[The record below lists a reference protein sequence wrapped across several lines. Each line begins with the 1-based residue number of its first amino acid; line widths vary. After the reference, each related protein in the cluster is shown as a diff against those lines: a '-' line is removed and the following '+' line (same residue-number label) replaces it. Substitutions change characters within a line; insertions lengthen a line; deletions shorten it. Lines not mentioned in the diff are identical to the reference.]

1 MKKFVVMTDSACD
14 LPQELAD
21 KHHIDIMC
29 FKIALDGEGYTE
41 RVDFTPEQF
50 SEMLR
55 DAKGMPTTSQVT
67 KFEFF
72 EQFEKYHQQGV
83 EQVLYICINATG
95 SGTYAAAQGAIEE
108 FREEYPDSTMKI
120 TIVDSH
126 SYSITYGIEC
136 CRAEEMLSEGKSMEE
151 VVAYLNDRFA
161 RMELVLTA
169 YSLKVIRKS
178 GRISAAAAIAGDLLG
193 IHPLF
198 TLVDGVSK
206 VVKKVRGDKAVVTAF
221 CNHVKTHMTPGTK
234 YYVGVTNPIYREE
247 YAEALT
253 KAIGYPPEMIIH
265 LGSAVCSNTGPDCAA
280 ALYEGEKR
288 ER

>member
-55 DAKGMPTTSQVT
+55 SAKGMPMTSQVT

-72 EQFEKYHQQGV
+72 EQFEAYNQQGV
-83 EQVLYICINATG
+83 EQVLYISINATG
-95 SGTYAAAQGAIEE
+95 SGTHAAAQSAAQEFAEE
-108 FREEYPDSTMKI
+108 HPDSPMKI

-126 SYSITYGIEC
+126 SYSITYGLEC
-136 CRAEEMLSEGKSMEE
+136 CKAAQMLEEGKTMDE
-151 VVAYLNDRFA
+151 VVEYLNDRFA

-221 CNHVKTHMTPGTK
+221 CNHVKSNMTPGTK
-234 YYVGVTNPIYREE
+234 YYVGVTNPVYREE
-247 YAEALT
+247 YEQALT
-253 KAIGYPPEMIIH
+253 KAIGYPPEMTIH

-280 ALYEGEKR
+280 ALFEGAKR

>member
-1 MKKFVVMTDSACD
+1 MRKFVVMTDSACD

-41 RVDFTPEQF
+41 RVDFTSEQF

-55 DAKGMPTTSQVT
+55 NAKGMPTTSQVT

-72 EQFEKYHQQGV
+72 EQFEKYHQQGI

-95 SGTYAAAQGAIEE
+95 SGTCAAAQNAVQE
-108 FREEYPDSTMKI
+108 FHEEYPDSKMQI

-126 SYSITYGIEC
+126 SYSITYGLEC
-136 CRAEEMLSEGKSMEE
+136 CRAEEMLSEGKTMDE
-151 VVAYLNDRFA
+151 VVAYLEDRFA

-193 IHPLF
+193 IRPLF
-198 TLVDGVSK
+198 TLIDGVSQ
-206 VVKKVRGDKAVVTAF
+206 VVKKVRGDKAVITAF
-221 CNHVKTHMTPGTK
+221 VNHVKNRMTPGTK
-234 YYVGVTNPIYREE
+234 YYVGVTNPAYREE
-247 YAEALT
+247 YSAALE

-280 ALYEGEKR
+280 ALFEGPKR

>member
-55 DAKGMPTTSQVT
+55 NAKGMPTTSQVT

-72 EQFEKYHQQGV
+72 EQFERYHQQGV
-83 EQVLYICINATG
+83 EQVLYIAINATG
-95 SGTYAAAQGAIEE
+95 SGTHAAAQAAVQE
-108 FREEYPDSTMKI
+108 FHEEYPDSKLDI

-126 SYSITYGIEC
+126 SYSITYGLEC
-136 CRAEEMLSEGKSMEE
+136 CQAAQMLEEGKTMQE

-193 IHPLF
+193 IHPIF

-221 CNHVKTHMTPGTK
+221 CNHVKTNMTPGTK

-265 LGSAVCSNTGPDCAA
+265 LGSAVCSNTGTDCAA
-280 ALYEGEKR
+280 ALYEGAKR

>member
-55 DAKGMPTTSQVT
+55 SAKGMPTTSQVT

-72 EQFEKYHQQGV
+72 EQFERYHQQGI

-95 SGTYAAAQGAIEE
+95 SGTYAAAQSAVAE
-108 FREEYPDSTMKI
+108 FHEEYPDSKMKI

-126 SYSITYGIEC
+126 SYSITYGLEC

-151 VVAYLNDRFA
+151 VVSYLEDRFA

-193 IHPLF
+193 IRPIF
-198 TLVDGVSK
+198 TLVDGVSQ
-206 VVKKVRGDKAVVTAF
+206 VIKKVRGDKAVVTAF
-221 CNHVKTHMTPGTK
+221 VNHVKTRMTPGTK
-234 YYVGVTNPIYREE
+234 YYVGVTNPAYREE
-247 YAEALT
+247 YAQALE

-280 ALYEGEKR
+280 ALFEGPKR

>member
-1 MKKFVVMTDSACD
+1 MRKFVVMTDSACD

-72 EQFEKYHQQGV
+72 EQFERYHQQGV

-95 SGTYAAAQGAIEE
+95 SGTCAAAQSAAQE
-108 FREEYPDSTMKI
+108 FHEEYPDSKMKI

-126 SYSITYGIEC
+126 SYSITYGLEC
-136 CRAEEMLSEGKSMEE
+136 CKAAQMLEEGKTMQE
-151 VVAYLNDRFA
+151 VVEYLNDRFA

-193 IHPLF
+193 IRPIF
-198 TLVDGVSK
+198 TLVDGVSQ

-221 CNHVKTHMTPGTK
+221 VNHVKTRMTPGSK
-234 YYVGVTNPIYREE
+234 YYVGVTNTAYIEE
-247 YAEALT
+247 YSQALE
-253 KAIGYPPEMIIH
+253 KAIGYPPEMVIH

-280 ALYEGEKR
+280 ALFEGPKR

>member
-72 EQFEKYHQQGV
+72 EQFERYHQQGI

-95 SGTYAAAQGAIEE
+95 SGTYAAAQGAVEE
-108 FREEYPDSTMKI
+108 FHEEYPDSKMKI

-126 SYSITYGIEC
+126 SYSITYGLEC
-136 CRAEEMLSEGKSMEE
+136 CRAEEMLSEGKSMDE
-151 VVAYLNDRFA
+151 VVAYLEDRFA

-193 IHPLF
+193 IRPIF
-198 TLVDGVSK
+198 TLVDGVSQ
-206 VVKKVRGDKAVVTAF
+206 VVKKVRGDKAVVTSF
-221 CNHVKTHMTPGTK
+221 VNHVKTRMAPGTK
-234 YYVGVTNPIYREE
+234 YYVGVTNPAYREE
-247 YAEALT
+247 YAQALERRS
-253 KAIGYPPEMIIH
+253 AI
-265 LGSAVCSNTGPDCAA
+265 
-280 ALYEGEKR
+280 R
-288 ER
+288 RR